1 MWLFLSV
8 VTCVSVHIQRVIT
21 MHMHPCIE
29 AYWWNISNSPIS
41 LMWFVMVVYPMVT
54 RLAGTMSDVTL
65 EFLGHRYISEFPGKS
80 RMIKLLKKL
89 PAAFISG
96 SGLQSVH
103 VLNV

>member
-8 VTCVSVHIQRVIT
+8 GTCVSVHIQRVIIV
-21 MHMHPCIE
+21 HMCPCIE
-29 AYWWNISNSPIS
+29 AYWWDMSNSPIS
-41 LMWFVMVVYPMVT
+41 LLWFALAMYPMVT

-65 EFLGHRYISEFPGKS
+65 EFLGHRYISVFPGKS